1 MTKEQLKSIPRIEKS
16 IKRKK
21 RQLLEIREI
30 MYCVPALSNDE
41 KVQMSVVNRG
51 MSVVDSALDLEQK
64 LHEDCVKLLN
74 LKNEAYDIIRDIKD
88 DRERELMEL
97 RYIDGLRWEKIAL
110 EMNYSHRWVTRLHG
124 RILAKLF
131 PND

>member
-1 MTKEQLKSIPRIEKS
+1 MTKEQLKNVPRIEKN

-21 RQLLEIREI
+21 RQLDEVREL
-30 MYCVPALSNDE
+30 MYCVPALSGDE
-41 KVQMSVVNRG
+41 KVQTSTMDSSMSK
-51 MSVVDSALDLEQK
+51 VDAALDLERK
-64 LHEDCVKLLN
+64 LHEDCLKLLK
-74 LKNEAYDIIRDIKD
+74 LKGEAYDIIREIND

-110 EMNYSHRWVTRLHG
+110 EMHYSYRWVTRLHG
-124 RILAKLF
+124 RILKKLF